1 MILNANSTDLKQVL
15 EMQHIFDRR
24 NKIIVHNNYCI
35 LETIAFYDYI
45 FLNNII
51 RPYLFTDKFDKN
63 EKIKKFVVDRFSF
76 MDKYKIIKEIA
87 KEFNITLFSQKQ
99 FEIFINMRNKI
110 AHNLSSVSTLDIET
124 KENEI
129 ILGGEKTTWN
139 NYLKDLN
146 EWVNLSCKMARFIK
160 EVFGQ
165 INDTEKFAVFMYC
178 KLEGNCVLVQHNL
191 IYPEPE
197 SEYTSFFKAG
207 FNMDLLQYVKE
218 ELQYNKEC
226 KNDE

>member
-35 LETIAFYDYI
+35 LETIAFYDHI

-110 AHNLSSVSTLDIET
+110 AHNLSTVSTLDIET

-146 EWVNLSCKMARFIK
+146 EWVNLSSKMARFIK
-160 EVFGQ
+160 EVFCQ